1 MMTEDCCAIFRPCSS
16 DWLIS
21 GKSLTHRLT
30 PPLPPAVKNTSLHQ
44 LWDNAKEVQYIKTQ
58 RNTMLSANLQP
69 NWRVQ
74 FLRS

>member
-1 MMTEDCCAIFRPCSS
+1 MMTEDCCAIFRPCSP

-30 PPLPPAVKNTSLHQ
+30 PPPPTRHQ
-44 LWDNAKEVQYIKTQ
+44 IRVYISYGATQRGTVHKTQ
-58 RNTMLSANLQP
+58 RNTILSANLQP
-69 NWRVQ
+69 NWRAQ